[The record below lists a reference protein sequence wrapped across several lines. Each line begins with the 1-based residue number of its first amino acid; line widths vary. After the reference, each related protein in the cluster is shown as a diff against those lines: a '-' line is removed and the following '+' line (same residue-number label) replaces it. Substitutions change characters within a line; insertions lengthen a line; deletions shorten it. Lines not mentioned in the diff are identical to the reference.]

1 MIRKSL
7 IIAWIITMIWIA
19 SLLDGCKNVEVSKT
33 LKVGTYPLNTVI
45 RVQDNICLMP
55 NGEAM
60 NGVTRYNTGKPAD
73 STICVSLKS
82 DDPHRTAQH
91 ELCHACHLATGADVK
106 VVDR

>member
-1 MIRKSL
+1 MNHRTV
-7 IIAWIITMIWIA
+7 IIFCTIVAVAACANI
-19 SLLDGCKNVEVSKT
+19 DGGSKT

-45 RVQDNICLMP
+45 TVQDDICIMLD
-55 NGEAM
+55 GKTKK
-60 NGVTRYNTGKPAD
+60 NGVIYYNTGWPAK

-106 VVDR
+106 VIDR